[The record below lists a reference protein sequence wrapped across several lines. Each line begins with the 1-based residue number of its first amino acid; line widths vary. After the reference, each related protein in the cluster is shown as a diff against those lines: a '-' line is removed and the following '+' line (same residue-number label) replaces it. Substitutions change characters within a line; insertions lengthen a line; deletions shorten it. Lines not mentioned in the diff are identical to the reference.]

1 MHILY
6 NKLSMINAKI
16 QHDCKDEL
24 NEVALRATP
33 ARIALMQLLE
43 TSNKPLDVQSMID
56 FLEKKDIKTD
66 PATVFRIVN
75 MFTEKGLVKPIQ
87 LNEGKFRYELTTREP
102 HHHLVCEKCGN
113 IEDISNCNIA
123 ALEKEIEKKKHFK
136 VTSHSL
142 EFFGICQS
150 CQR

>member
-1 MHILY
+1 
-6 NKLSMINAKI
+6 MINTQI
-16 QHDCKDEL
+16 QHDCKEEL
-24 NEVALRATP
+24 NDVELRATP

-43 TSNKPLDVQSMID
+43 TSDKPLDVQSMID

-66 PATVFRIVN
+66 PATVFRIIN

-87 LNEGKFRYELTTREP
+87 LNEGKFRYELKDKID
-102 HHHLVCEKCGN
+102 HHHLVCERCGE
-113 IEDISNCNIA
+113 IEDISDCNIN
-123 ALEKEIEKKKHFK
+123 ALEKEIEKMKQFK

-142 EFFGICQS
+142 EFFGICKL

>member
-1 MHILY
+1 MV
-6 NKLSMINAKI
+6 NAKI

-24 NEVALRATP
+24 NEVDLRATP
-33 ARIALMQLLE
+33 ARLALMTLLE
-43 TSNKPLDVQSMID
+43 KSDKPLDVQSMIN

-75 MFTEKGLVKPIQ
+75 MFTEKGLVRPIQ
-87 LNEGKFRYELTTREP
+87 LNEGKFRYELKDKAD
-102 HHHLVCEKCGN
+102 HHHLVCEKCGE
-113 IEDISNCNIA
+113 IEDISDCNIH
-123 ALEKEIEKKKHFK
+123 ALEKEIEKKKKFK

-142 EFFGICQS
+142 EFFGVCLS

>member
-1 MHILY
+1 MV
-6 NKLSMINAKI
+6 NAKI
-16 QHDCKDEL
+16 THDCKIEL
-24 NEVALRATP
+24 NDVNLRATP
-33 ARIALMQLLE
+33 ARIALMTLLE
-43 TSNKPLDVQSMID
+43 TADKPLDVQSMIE

-87 LNEGKFRYELTTREP
+87 LNEGKFRYELKDKAD
-102 HHHLVCEKCGN
+102 HHHLVCEKCGD
-113 IEDISNCNIA
+113 IEDISDCNIS
-123 ALEKEIEKKKHFK
+123 ALEKEIEKKKQFK

-142 EFFGICQS
+142 EFFGVCSS

>member
-1 MHILY
+1 
-6 NKLSMINAKI
+6 MINAKI

>member
-1 MHILY
+1 ML
-6 NKLSMINAKI
+6 NTKL
-16 QHDCKDEL
+16 QHDCKTEL
-24 NEVALRATP
+24 NEVELRATP

-43 TSNKPLDVQSMID
+43 KSDKPLDVQSMIT

-66 PATVFRIVN
+66 PATVFRIIN

-87 LNEGKFRYELTTREP
+87 LNEGKFRYELKDKAD
-102 HHHLVCEKCGN
+102 HHHLVCEQCGD
-113 IEDISNCNIA
+113 IEDISDCNIN
-123 ALEKEIEKKKHFK
+123 ALEKEIEKKKNFK

-142 EFFGICQS
+142 EFFGICTS